1 MGLASG
7 PPPRLFR
14 LGMSSAVRKPLTV
27 SVEHFYNEHAAR
39 LQLKLVAGQE
49 GMGRLIRE
57 GAVNRLGMAL
67 TGFTKYFAF
76 RRVQLIGKSE
86 ISYYTSLD
94 AELRVSR
101 IRAILERKIPCIVF
115 SRNNRPPAVILKEA
129 RAAKVPI
136 FISPIPTPRLVNLIT
151 LCLEEDFAP
160 STSEHGSMVDIMG
173 VGVLIRGDSGIGK
186 SECALGLVERGYSL
200 VSDDIT
206 RLRLIEGRELMATSA
221 EVTRTF
227 MEVRGIGI
235 INVAA
240 IFGGRAIRTE
250 KRLDLVV
257 SLVEWDKI
265 EEIERTGLDQQF
277 YEILGIKV
285 PHVRIPIRPGRDLA
299 GLVQVAALD
308 QKMKTMGQFS
318 AVDFNEKLLS
328 QLKLK
333 DC

>member
-1 MGLASG
+1 MK
-7 PPPRLFR
+7 
-14 LGMSSAVRKPLTV
+14 KPLTV
-27 SVEHFYNEHAAR
+27 SVEHFHTQHAAR

-67 TGFTKYFAF
+67 TGFIKYFAF
-76 RRVQLIGKSE
+76 RRIELIGKSE
-86 ISYYTSLD
+86 VSYFQSLD
-94 AELRVSR
+94 APTRQAR
-101 IRAILERKIPCIVF
+101 IRAILDRKIPCIVF
-115 SRNNRPPAVILKEA
+115 SRDNRPPAVILKEA
-129 RAAKVPI
+129 QRAKVPI

-173 VGVLIRGDSGIGK
+173 VGVLIRGESGVGK

-200 VSDDIT
+200 VADDIT
-206 RLRLIEGRELMATSA
+206 RLRLLEGRELMATSA

-257 SLVEWDKI
+257 TLEEWDKV

-277 YEILGIKV
+277 YEILGLKI

-318 AVDFNEKLLS
+318 ALEFNEKLMS
-328 QLKLK
+328 RLKLK
-333 DC
+333 DG

>member
-1 MGLASG
+1 MK
-7 PPPRLFR
+7 
-14 LGMSSAVRKPLTV
+14 KPLTV
-27 SVEHFYNEHAAR
+27 SVEHFYTQHAAR

-67 TGFTKYFAF
+67 TGFIKYFAF

-86 ISYYTSLD
+86 ISYFQSLD
-94 AELRVSR
+94 SETRQAR
-101 IRAILERKIPCIVF
+101 IQAILDRKIPCIVF
-115 SRNNRPPAVILKEA
+115 SRDNRPPAIILKEA
-129 RAAKVPI
+129 QKAKVPV

-160 STSEHGSMVDIMG
+160 TTSEHGSMVDIMG
-173 VGVLIRGDSGIGK
+173 VGVLIRGESGVGK

-200 VSDDIT
+200 VADDIT
-206 RLRLIEGRELMATSA
+206 RLRLLEGRELMATSA

-257 SLVEWDKI
+257 TLEEWDKV

-277 YEILGIKV
+277 YEILGLKI
-285 PHVRIPIRPGRDLA
+285 PHVKLPIRPGRDLA

-318 AVDFNEKLLS
+318 ALEFNEKLMS
-328 QLKLK
+328 RLKLK
-333 DC
+333 EG

>member
-1 MGLASG
+1 MK
-7 PPPRLFR
+7 
-14 LGMSSAVRKPLTV
+14 KPLTV
-27 SVEHFYNEHAAR
+27 SVEHFHTQHAAR

-67 TGFTKYFAF
+67 TGFIKYFAF
-76 RRVQLIGKSE
+76 RRIQLIGKSE
-86 ISYYTSLD
+86 VSYFQSLD
-94 AELRVSR
+94 TPTRQAR
-101 IRAILERKIPCIVF
+101 IRAILDRKIPCIVF
-115 SRNNRPPAVILKEA
+115 SRDNRPPAVILKEA
-129 RAAKVPI
+129 QRAKVPI

-173 VGVLIRGDSGIGK
+173 VGVLIRGESGVGK

-200 VSDDIT
+200 VADDIT
-206 RLRLIEGRELMATSA
+206 RLRLLEGRELMATSA

-257 SLVEWDKI
+257 TLEEWDKV

-277 YEILGIKV
+277 YEILGMRI

-318 AVDFNEKLLS
+318 ALEFNEKLMS
-328 QLKLK
+328 RLKLK
-333 DC
+333 DG

>member
-1 MGLASG
+1 MK
-7 PPPRLFR
+7 
-14 LGMSSAVRKPLTV
+14 KPLTV
-27 SVEHFYNEHAAR
+27 SVEHFYTQHAAR

-67 TGFTKYFAF
+67 TGFIKYFAF

-86 ISYYTSLD
+86 ISYFQSLD
-94 AELRVSR
+94 SETRQAR
-101 IRAILERKIPCIVF
+101 IRAILDKKIPCIVF
-115 SRNNRPPAVILKEA
+115 SRDNRPPTIILKEA
-129 RAAKVPI
+129 QKAKVPI

-173 VGVLIRGDSGIGK
+173 VGVLIRGESGVGK

-200 VSDDIT
+200 VADDIT
-206 RLRLIEGRELMATSA
+206 RLRLLEGRELMATSA

-257 SLVEWDKI
+257 TLEEWDKV

-277 YEILGIKV
+277 YEILRLKI

-318 AVDFNEKLLS
+318 ALEFNEKLMS
-328 QLKLK
+328 RLKLK
-333 DC
+333 EG

>member
-1 MGLASG
+1 MK
-7 PPPRLFR
+7 
-14 LGMSSAVRKPLTV
+14 KPLTV
-27 SVEHFYNEHAAR
+27 SVEHFYNQHAAR
-39 LQLKLVAGQE
+39 LQLKLVAGEE

-67 TGFTKYFAF
+67 TGFIKYFAF
-76 RRVQLIGKSE
+76 RRIQLIGKSE
-86 ISYYTSLD
+86 VSYFQSLD
-94 AELRVSR
+94 APTRQAR
-101 IRAILERKIPCIVF
+101 IRAILDRKIPCIVF
-115 SRNNRPPAVILKEA
+115 SRDNRPPAVILKEA
-129 RAAKVPI
+129 QRAKVPI

-173 VGVLIRGDSGIGK
+173 VGVLIRGASGVGK

-200 VSDDIT
+200 VADDIT
-206 RLRLIEGRELMATSA
+206 RLRLLEGRELMATSA

-257 SLVEWDKI
+257 TLEEWDKV

-277 YEILGIKV
+277 YEILGLKI

-318 AVDFNEKLLS
+318 ALEFNEKLMS
-328 QLKLK
+328 RLKLK
-333 DC
+333 DG

>member
-1 MGLASG
+1 MK
-7 PPPRLFR
+7 
-14 LGMSSAVRKPLTV
+14 KPLTV
-27 SVEHFYNEHAAR
+27 SVEHFYTQHAAR

-67 TGFTKYFAF
+67 TGFIKYFAF

-86 ISYYTSLD
+86 VSYFQTLD
-94 AELRVSR
+94 AATRQAR
-101 IRAILERKIPCIVF
+101 IQAILDKKIPCIVF
-115 SRNNRPPAVILKEA
+115 SRDNRPPAIILKA
-129 RAAKVPI
+129 AQKAKVPV
-136 FISPIPTPRLVNLIT
+136 FVSPIPTPRLVNLIT

-173 VGVLIRGDSGIGK
+173 VGVLIRGESGVGK

-200 VSDDIT
+200 VADDIT
-206 RLRLIEGRELMATSA
+206 RLRLLEGRELMASSA

-257 SLVEWDKI
+257 SLEEWDKV

-277 YEILGIKV
+277 YEILGMKI

-318 AVDFNEKLLS
+318 ALEFNEKLMS
-328 QLKLK
+328 RLKLK
-333 DC
+333 DG

>member
-1 MGLASG
+1 MK
-7 PPPRLFR
+7 
-14 LGMSSAVRKPLTV
+14 KPLTV
-27 SVEHFYNEHAAR
+27 SVEHFYTQHAAR

-67 TGFTKYFAF
+67 TGFIKYFAF

-86 ISYYTSLD
+86 ISYFQSLD
-94 AELRVSR
+94 SETRQAR
-101 IRAILERKIPCIVF
+101 IRAILDRKIPCIVF
-115 SRNNRPPAVILKEA
+115 SRNHRPPAIILKEA
-129 RAAKVPI
+129 QKAKVPV

-160 STSEHGSMVDIMG
+160 TTSEHGSMVDIMG
-173 VGVLIRGDSGIGK
+173 VGVLIRGESGVGK

-200 VSDDIT
+200 VADDIT
-206 RLRLIEGRELMATSA
+206 RLRLLEGRELMATSA

-257 SLVEWDKI
+257 TLEEWEKV

-277 YEILGIKV
+277 YEILGLKI

-318 AVDFNEKLLS
+318 ALEFNEKLMS
-328 QLKLK
+328 RLKLK
-333 DC
+333 EG

>member
-1 MGLASG
+1 MK
-7 PPPRLFR
+7 
-14 LGMSSAVRKPLTV
+14 KPLTV
-27 SVEHFYNEHAAR
+27 SVEHFYTQHASR

-67 TGFTKYFAF
+67 TGFIKYFAF

-86 ISYYTSLD
+86 ISYFQSLD
-94 AELRVSR
+94 SETRQAR
-101 IRAILERKIPCIVF
+101 IRGILDKMIPCIVF
-115 SRNNRPPAVILKEA
+115 SRDNRPPAIILKEA
-129 RAAKVPI
+129 QKAKVPV

-160 STSEHGSMVDIMG
+160 TTSEHGSMVDIMG
-173 VGVLIRGDSGIGK
+173 VGVLIRGESGVGK

-200 VSDDIT
+200 VADDIT
-206 RLRLIEGRELMATSA
+206 RLRLLEGRELMATSA

-257 SLVEWDKI
+257 TLEEWDKV

-277 YEILGIKV
+277 YEILGLKI
-285 PHVRIPIRPGRDLA
+285 PHVKLPIRPGRDLA

-318 AVDFNEKLLS
+318 ALEFNEKLMS
-328 QLKLK
+328 RLKLK
-333 DC
+333 EG

>member
-1 MGLASG
+1 MK
-7 PPPRLFR
+7 
-14 LGMSSAVRKPLTV
+14 KPLTV
-27 SVEHFYNEHAAR
+27 SVEHFYNQHAAR
-39 LQLKLVAGQE
+39 LQLKLVVGEE

-67 TGFTKYFAF
+67 TGFIKYFAF

-86 ISYYTSLD
+86 VSYFQSLD
-94 AELRVSR
+94 AATRQVR
-101 IRAILERKIPCIVF
+101 IRAILDRKIPCIVF
-115 SRNNRPPAVILKEA
+115 SRDNRPPAIILKEA
-129 RAAKVPI
+129 QKAKIPI

-160 STSEHGSMVDIMG
+160 TTSEHGSMVDIMG
-173 VGVLIRGDSGIGK
+173 VGVLIRGESGVGK

-200 VSDDIT
+200 VADDIT
-206 RLRLIEGRELMATSA
+206 RLRLLEGRELMATSA

-257 SLVEWDKI
+257 TLEEWDKV

-277 YEILGIKV
+277 YEILGLKI

-318 AVDFNEKLLS
+318 ALEFNEKLMS
-328 QLKLK
+328 RLKLK
-333 DC
+333 EG

>member
-1 MGLASG
+1 MK
-7 PPPRLFR
+7 
-14 LGMSSAVRKPLTV
+14 KPLTV
-27 SVEHFYNEHAAR
+27 SVEHFHAQHADR
-39 LQLKLVAGQE
+39 LQLKLVAGQD

-67 TGFTKYFAF
+67 TGFIKYFAF

-86 ISYYTSLD
+86 VSYFQTLD
-94 AELRVSR
+94 AATRQAR
-101 IRAILERKIPCIVF
+101 IQAILDKKIPCIVF
-115 SRNNRPPAVILKEA
+115 SRDNRPPAIILKA
-129 RAAKVPI
+129 AQKAKVPV
-136 FISPIPTPRLVNLIT
+136 FVSPIPTPRLVNLIT
-151 LCLEEDFAP
+151 LCLEEEFAP

-173 VGVLIRGDSGIGK
+173 VGVLIRGESGVGK

-200 VSDDIT
+200 VADDIT
-206 RLRLIEGRELMATSA
+206 RLRLLEGRELMASSA

-257 SLVEWDKI
+257 SLEEWDKV

-277 YEILGIKV
+277 YEILGLKI

-318 AVDFNEKLLS
+318 ALEFNEKLMS
-328 QLKLK
+328 RLKLK
-333 DC
+333 DG

>member
-1 MGLASG
+1 MK
-7 PPPRLFR
+7 
-14 LGMSSAVRKPLTV
+14 KPLTV
-27 SVEHFYNEHAAR
+27 SVEHFHTQHAAR

-67 TGFTKYFAF
+67 TGFIKYFAF

-86 ISYYTSLD
+86 VSYFQSLD
-94 AELRVSR
+94 AATRQVR
-101 IRAILERKIPCIVF
+101 IRAILDRKIPCIVF
-115 SRNNRPPAVILKEA
+115 SRDNRPPAIILKEA
-129 RAAKVPI
+129 EKAKVPI

-173 VGVLIRGDSGIGK
+173 VGVLIRGESGVGK

-200 VSDDIT
+200 VADDIT
-206 RLRLIEGRELMATSA
+206 RLRLLEGRELMATSA

-257 SLVEWDKI
+257 SLEEWDKV

-277 YEILGIKV
+277 YEILGLKI

-318 AVDFNEKLLS
+318 ALEFNEKLMS
-328 QLKLK
+328 RLKLK
-333 DC
+333 DG

>member
-1 MGLASG
+1 MK
-7 PPPRLFR
+7 
-14 LGMSSAVRKPLTV
+14 KPLTV
-27 SVEHFYNEHAAR
+27 SVEYFYTQHAAR

-67 TGFTKYFAF
+67 TGFIKYFAF

-86 ISYYTSLD
+86 ISYFLSLD
-94 AELRVSR
+94 SETRQAR
-101 IRAILERKIPCIVF
+101 IRGILDKKIPCIVF
-115 SRNNRPPAVILKEA
+115 SRDNRPPAIILKEA
-129 RAAKVPI
+129 QKAKVPV

-160 STSEHGSMVDIMG
+160 TTSEHGSMVDIMG
-173 VGVLIRGDSGIGK
+173 VGVLIRGESGVGK

-200 VSDDIT
+200 VADDIT
-206 RLRLIEGRELMATSA
+206 RLRLLEGRELMATSA

-257 SLVEWDKI
+257 TLEEWDKV

-277 YEILGIKV
+277 YEILGLKI
-285 PHVRIPIRPGRDLA
+285 PHVKLPIRPGRDLA

-318 AVDFNEKLLS
+318 ALEFNEKLMS
-328 QLKLK
+328 RLKLK
-333 DC
+333 EG

>member
-1 MGLASG
+1 MK
-7 PPPRLFR
+7 
-14 LGMSSAVRKPLTV
+14 KPLTV
-27 SVEHFYNEHAAR
+27 SVEHFYTQHASR

-67 TGFTKYFAF
+67 TGFIKYFAF

-86 ISYYTSLD
+86 ISYFQSLD
-94 AELRVSR
+94 SETRQAR
-101 IRAILERKIPCIVF
+101 IRAILDRKIPCIVF
-115 SRNNRPPAVILKEA
+115 SRDNRPPAIILKEA
-129 RAAKVPI
+129 QKAKIPI

-160 STSEHGSMVDIMG
+160 TTSEHGSMVDIMG
-173 VGVLIRGDSGIGK
+173 VGVLIRGESGVGK

-200 VSDDIT
+200 VADDIT
-206 RLRLIEGRELMATSA
+206 RLRLLEGRELMATSA

-227 MEVRGIGI
+227 MEVRGIRI

-257 SLVEWDKI
+257 TLEEWDKV

-277 YEILGIKV
+277 YEILGLKI
-285 PHVRIPIRPGRDLA
+285 PHVKLPIRPGRDLA

-318 AVDFNEKLLS
+318 ALEFNEKLMS
-328 QLKLK
+328 RLKLK
-333 DC
+333 EG

>member
-1 MGLASG
+1 MK
-7 PPPRLFR
+7 
-14 LGMSSAVRKPLTV
+14 KPLTV
-27 SVEHFYNEHAAR
+27 SVEHFYTQHSAR

-67 TGFTKYFAF
+67 TGFIKYFAF

-86 ISYYTSLD
+86 ISYFQSLD
-94 AELRVSR
+94 SETRQAR
-101 IRAILERKIPCIVF
+101 IRGILDKKIPCIVF
-115 SRNNRPPAVILKEA
+115 SRDNRPPAIILKEA
-129 RAAKVPI
+129 QKAKVPV

-173 VGVLIRGDSGIGK
+173 VGVLIRGESGVGK

-200 VSDDIT
+200 VADDIT
-206 RLRLIEGRELMATSA
+206 RLRLLEGRELMATSA

-257 SLVEWDKI
+257 TLEEWEKV

-277 YEILGIKV
+277 YEILGLKI

-318 AVDFNEKLLS
+318 ALEFNEKLMS
-328 QLKLK
+328 RLKLK
-333 DC
+333 EG

>member
-1 MGLASG
+1 MK
-7 PPPRLFR
+7 
-14 LGMSSAVRKPLTV
+14 KPLTV
-27 SVEHFYNEHAAR
+27 SVEHFYTQHAAR

-67 TGFTKYFAF
+67 TGFIKYFAF

-86 ISYYTSLD
+86 ISYFQSLD
-94 AELRVSR
+94 SETRQAR
-101 IRAILERKIPCIVF
+101 IRAILDRKIPCIVF
-115 SRNNRPPAVILKEA
+115 SRDNRPPAIILKEA
-129 RAAKVPI
+129 QKAKVPV

-160 STSEHGSMVDIMG
+160 TTSEHGSMVDIMG
-173 VGVLIRGDSGIGK
+173 VGVLIRGESGVGK

-200 VSDDIT
+200 VADDIT
-206 RLRLIEGRELMATSA
+206 RLRLLEGRELMATSA

-227 MEVRGIGI
+227 MEVRRIGI

-257 SLVEWDKI
+257 TLEEWDKV

-277 YEILGIKV
+277 YEILGLKI
-285 PHVRIPIRPGRDLA
+285 PHVKLPIRPGRDLA

-318 AVDFNEKLLS
+318 ALEFNEKLMS
-328 QLKLK
+328 RLKLK
-333 DC
+333 EG

>member
-1 MGLASG
+1 MK
-7 PPPRLFR
+7 
-14 LGMSSAVRKPLTV
+14 KPLTV
-27 SVEHFYNEHAAR
+27 SVEHFYNQHAAR
-39 LQLKLVAGQE
+39 LQLKLVAGEE

-67 TGFTKYFAF
+67 TGFIKYFAF
-76 RRVQLIGKSE
+76 RRIQLIGKSE
-86 ISYYTSLD
+86 VSYFQSLD
-94 AELRVSR
+94 APTRQAR
-101 IRAILERKIPCIVF
+101 IRAILDRKIPCIVF
-115 SRNNRPPAVILKEA
+115 SRDNRPPAVILKEA
-129 RAAKVPI
+129 QRAKVPI

-173 VGVLIRGDSGIGK
+173 VGVLIRGESGVGK

-200 VSDDIT
+200 VADDIT
-206 RLRLIEGRELMATSA
+206 RLRLLEGRELMATSA

-257 SLVEWDKI
+257 TLEEWDKV

-277 YEILGIKV
+277 YEILGLKI

-318 AVDFNEKLLS
+318 ALEFNEKLMRR
-328 QLKLK
+328 LKLK
-333 DC
+333 DG

>member
-1 MGLASG
+1 MK
-7 PPPRLFR
+7 
-14 LGMSSAVRKPLTV
+14 KPLTV
-27 SVEHFYNEHAAR
+27 SVEHFYTQHAAR

-67 TGFTKYFAF
+67 TGFIKYFAF

-86 ISYYTSLD
+86 ISYFQSLD
-94 AELRVSR
+94 SETRQAR
-101 IRAILERKIPCIVF
+101 IRAILDKKIPCIVF
-115 SRNNRPPAVILKEA
+115 SRDNRPPTIILKEA
-129 RAAKVPI
+129 QKAKVPI

-173 VGVLIRGDSGIGK
+173 VGVLIRGESGVGK
-186 SECALGLVERGYSL
+186 SECAVGLVERGYSL
-200 VSDDIT
+200 VADDIT
-206 RLRLIEGRELMATSA
+206 RLRLLEGRELMATSA

-257 SLVEWDKI
+257 TLEEWDKV

-277 YEILGIKV
+277 YEILGLKI

-318 AVDFNEKLLS
+318 ALEFNEKLMS
-328 QLKLK
+328 RLKLK
-333 DC
+333 EG

>member
-1 MGLASG
+1 MK
-7 PPPRLFR
+7 
-14 LGMSSAVRKPLTV
+14 KPLTV
-27 SVEHFYNEHAAR
+27 SVEHFYNQHAAR
-39 LQLKLVAGQE
+39 LQLKLVVGEE

-67 TGFTKYFAF
+67 TGFIKYFAF
-76 RRVQLIGKSE
+76 RRIQLIGKSE
-86 ISYYTSLD
+86 VSYFQSLD
-94 AELRVSR
+94 APTRQAR
-101 IRAILERKIPCIVF
+101 IRAILDRKIPCIVF
-115 SRNNRPPAVILKEA
+115 SRDNRPPAVILKEA
-129 RAAKVPI
+129 QRAKVPI

-173 VGVLIRGDSGIGK
+173 VGVLIRGESGVGK

-200 VSDDIT
+200 VADDIT
-206 RLRLIEGRELMATSA
+206 RLRLLEGRELMATSA

-257 SLVEWDKI
+257 TLEEWDKV

-277 YEILGIKV
+277 YEILGLKI
-285 PHVRIPIRPGRDLA
+285 PHVRSPIRPGRDLA

-318 AVDFNEKLLS
+318 ALEFNEKLMS
-328 QLKLK
+328 RLKLK
-333 DC
+333 DG

>member
-1 MGLASG
+1 MK
-7 PPPRLFR
+7 
-14 LGMSSAVRKPLTV
+14 KPLTV
-27 SVEHFYNEHAAR
+27 SVEHFHTQHAAR

-67 TGFTKYFAF
+67 TGFIKYFAF

-86 ISYYTSLD
+86 ASYFQSLD
-94 AELRVSR
+94 AATRQVR
-101 IRAILERKIPCIVF
+101 IRAILDRKIPCIVF
-115 SRNNRPPAVILKEA
+115 SRDNRPPAIILKEA
-129 RAAKVPI
+129 EKAKVPI

-173 VGVLIRGDSGIGK
+173 VGVLIRGESGVGK

-200 VSDDIT
+200 VADDIT
-206 RLRLIEGRELMATSA
+206 RLRLLEGRELMATSA

-257 SLVEWDKI
+257 SLEEWDKV

-277 YEILGIKV
+277 YEILGMKI

-318 AVDFNEKLLS
+318 ALEFNEKLMS
-328 QLKLK
+328 RLKLK
-333 DC
+333 DG

>member
-1 MGLASG
+1 MK
-7 PPPRLFR
+7 
-14 LGMSSAVRKPLTV
+14 KPLTV
-27 SVEHFYNEHAAR
+27 SVEHFYNQHAAR
-39 LQLKLVAGQE
+39 LQLKLVAGEE

-67 TGFTKYFAF
+67 TGFIKYFAF
-76 RRVQLIGKSE
+76 RRIQLIGKSE
-86 ISYYTSLD
+86 VSYFQSLD
-94 AELRVSR
+94 APTRQAR
-101 IRAILERKIPCIVF
+101 IRAILDRKIPCIVF
-115 SRNNRPPAVILKEA
+115 SRDNRPPAVILKEA
-129 RAAKVPI
+129 KRAKVPI

-173 VGVLIRGDSGIGK
+173 VGVLIRGESGVGK

-200 VSDDIT
+200 VADDIT
-206 RLRLIEGRELMATSA
+206 RLRLLEGRELMATSA

-257 SLVEWDKI
+257 TLEEWDKV

-277 YEILGIKV
+277 YEILGLKI

-318 AVDFNEKLLS
+318 ALEFNEKLMS
-328 QLKLK
+328 RLKLK
-333 DC
+333 DG

>member
-1 MGLASG
+1 MK
-7 PPPRLFR
+7 
-14 LGMSSAVRKPLTV
+14 KPLTV
-27 SVEHFYNEHAAR
+27 SVEHFYNQHAAR
-39 LQLKLVAGQE
+39 LQLKLVAGEE

-67 TGFTKYFAF
+67 TGFIKYFAF
-76 RRVQLIGKSE
+76 RRIQLIGKSE
-86 ISYYTSLD
+86 VSYFQSLD
-94 AELRVSR
+94 APTRQAR
-101 IRAILERKIPCIVF
+101 IRAILDRKIPCIVF
-115 SRNNRPPAVILKEA
+115 SRDNRPPAVILKEA
-129 RAAKVPI
+129 QRAKVPI

-160 STSEHGSMVDIMG
+160 STSELGSMVYIMG
-173 VGVLIRGDSGIGK
+173 VGVLIRGESGVGK

-200 VSDDIT
+200 VADDIT
-206 RLRLIEGRELMATSA
+206 RLRLLEGRELMATSA

-257 SLVEWDKI
+257 TLEEWDKV

-277 YEILGIKV
+277 YEILGLKI

-318 AVDFNEKLLS
+318 ALEFNEKLMS
-328 QLKLK
+328 RLKLK
-333 DC
+333 DG

>member
-1 MGLASG
+1 
-7 PPPRLFR
+7 
-14 LGMSSAVRKPLTV
+14 
-27 SVEHFYNEHAAR
+27 VEHFHTQHAAR

-57 GAVNRLGMAL
+57 GAVHRVGMAL
-67 TGFTKYFAF
+67 TGFIKYFAF
-76 RRVQLIGKSE
+76 RRIQLIGKSE
-86 ISYYTSLD
+86 VSYFQSLD
-94 AELRVSR
+94 APTRQAR
-101 IRAILERKIPCIVF
+101 IRAILDRKIPCIVF
-115 SRNNRPPAVILKEA
+115 SRDNRPPAVILKEA
-129 RAAKVPI
+129 QRAKVPI

-173 VGVLIRGDSGIGK
+173 VGVLIRGESGVGK

-200 VSDDIT
+200 VADDIT
-206 RLRLIEGRELMATSA
+206 RLRLLEGRELMATSA

-257 SLVEWDKI
+257 TLEEWDKV

-277 YEILGIKV
+277 YEILGLKI

-318 AVDFNEKLLS
+318 ALEFNEKLMS
-328 QLKLK
+328 RLKLK
-333 DC
+333 DG

>member
-1 MGLASG
+1 MK
-7 PPPRLFR
+7 
-14 LGMSSAVRKPLTV
+14 KPLTV
-27 SVEHFYNEHAAR
+27 SVEHFYTQHAAR

-67 TGFTKYFAF
+67 TGFIKYFAF

-86 ISYYTSLD
+86 ISYFLSLD
-94 AELRVSR
+94 SETRQAR
-101 IRAILERKIPCIVF
+101 IRGILDKKIPCIVF
-115 SRNNRPPAVILKEA
+115 SRDNRPPAIILKEA
-129 RAAKVPI
+129 QKAKVPV

-160 STSEHGSMVDIMG
+160 TTSEHGSMVDIMG
-173 VGVLIRGDSGIGK
+173 VGVLIRGESGVGK

-200 VSDDIT
+200 VADDIT
-206 RLRLIEGRELMATSA
+206 RLRLLEGRELMATSA

-257 SLVEWDKI
+257 TLEEWDKV

-277 YEILGIKV
+277 YEILGLKI
-285 PHVRIPIRPGRDLA
+285 PHVKLPIRPGRDLA

-318 AVDFNEKLLS
+318 ALEFNEKLMS
-328 QLKLK
+328 RLKLK
-333 DC
+333 EG

>member
-1 MGLASG
+1 MK
-7 PPPRLFR
+7 
-14 LGMSSAVRKPLTV
+14 KPLTV
-27 SVEHFYNEHAAR
+27 SVEHFYNQHAAR
-39 LQLKLVAGQE
+39 LQLKLVAGEE

-67 TGFTKYFAF
+67 TGFIKYFAF
-76 RRVQLIGKSE
+76 RRIQLIGKSE
-86 ISYYTSLD
+86 VSYFQSLD
-94 AELRVSR
+94 APTRQAR
-101 IRAILERKIPCIVF
+101 IRAILDRKIPCIVF
-115 SRNNRPPAVILKEA
+115 SRDNRPPAVILKEA
-129 RAAKVPI
+129 KRAKVPI

-151 LCLEEDFAP
+151 LCLEVDFAP

-173 VGVLIRGDSGIGK
+173 VGVLIRGESGVGK

-200 VSDDIT
+200 VADDIT
-206 RLRLIEGRELMATSA
+206 RLRLLEGRELMATSA

-257 SLVEWDKI
+257 TLEEWDKV

-277 YEILGIKV
+277 YEILGLKI

-318 AVDFNEKLLS
+318 ALEFNEKLMS
-328 QLKLK
+328 RLKLK
-333 DC
+333 DG

>member
-1 MGLASG
+1 MK
-7 PPPRLFR
+7 
-14 LGMSSAVRKPLTV
+14 KPLTV
-27 SVEHFYNEHAAR
+27 SVEHFHAQHADR

-67 TGFTKYFAF
+67 TGFIKYFAF

-86 ISYYTSLD
+86 VSYFQTLD
-94 AELRVSR
+94 AATRQAR
-101 IRAILERKIPCIVF
+101 IQAILDKKIPCIVF
-115 SRNNRPPAVILKEA
+115 SRDNRPPAIILKA
-129 RAAKVPI
+129 AQKAKVPV
-136 FISPIPTPRLVNLIT
+136 FVSPIPTPRLVNLIT

-173 VGVLIRGDSGIGK
+173 VGFLIRGESGVGK

-200 VSDDIT
+200 VADDIT
-206 RLRLIEGRELMATSA
+206 RLRLLEGRELMASSA

-257 SLVEWDKI
+257 SLEEWDKV
-265 EEIERTGLDQQF
+265 EEIERTGLDQQ
-277 YEILGIKV
+277 YIEILGLKI
-285 PHVRIPIRPGRDLA
+285 PLVRIPVRPGRDLA

-318 AVDFNEKLLS
+318 ALEFNEKLMS
-328 QLKLK
+328 RLKLK
-333 DC
+333 DG

>member
-1 MGLASG
+1 
-7 PPPRLFR
+7 
-14 LGMSSAVRKPLTV
+14 
-27 SVEHFYNEHAAR
+27 
-39 LQLKLVAGQE
+39 
-49 GMGRLIRE
+49 MGRLIRE

-67 TGFTKYFAF
+67 TGFIKYFAF

-86 ISYYTSLD
+86 ISYFQSLD
-94 AELRVSR
+94 PETRQAR
-101 IRAILERKIPCIVF
+101 IRGILDKKIPCIVF
-115 SRNNRPPAVILKEA
+115 SRDNRPPAIILKEA
-129 RAAKVPI
+129 QKAKVPV

-173 VGVLIRGDSGIGK
+173 VGVLIRGESGVGK

-200 VSDDIT
+200 VADDIT
-206 RLRLIEGRELMATSA
+206 RLRLLEGRELMATSA

-257 SLVEWDKI
+257 SLEEWDKV

-277 YEILGIKV
+277 YEILGMKI

-318 AVDFNEKLLS
+318 ALEFNEKLMS
-328 QLKLK
+328 RLKLK
-333 DC
+333 DG

>member
-1 MGLASG
+1 MK
-7 PPPRLFR
+7 
-14 LGMSSAVRKPLTV
+14 KPLTV
-27 SVEHFYNEHAAR
+27 SVEHFYTQHAAR

-67 TGFTKYFAF
+67 TGFIKYFAF

-86 ISYYTSLD
+86 ISYFQSLD
-94 AELRVSR
+94 PQTRQAR
-101 IRAILERKIPCIVF
+101 IRDILDKKIPCIVF
-115 SRNNRPPAVILKEA
+115 SRDNRPPVIILKEA
-129 RAAKVPI
+129 QKAKVPV

-173 VGVLIRGDSGIGK
+173 VGVLIRGESGVGK

-200 VSDDIT
+200 VADDIT
-206 RLRLIEGRELMATSA
+206 RLRLLEGRELMATSA

-257 SLVEWDKI
+257 TLEEWEKV

-277 YEILGIKV
+277 YEIWGLKI

-318 AVDFNEKLLS
+318 ALEFNEKLMS
-328 QLKLK
+328 RLKLK
-333 DC
+333 EG

>member
-1 MGLASG
+1 MK
-7 PPPRLFR
+7 
-14 LGMSSAVRKPLTV
+14 KPLTV
-27 SVEHFYNEHAAR
+27 SVEHFYNQHAAR
-39 LQLKLVAGQE
+39 LQLKLVAGEE

-67 TGFTKYFAF
+67 TGFIKYFAF
-76 RRVQLIGKSE
+76 RRIQLIGKSE
-86 ISYYTSLD
+86 VSYFQSLD
-94 AELRVSR
+94 APTRQAR
-101 IRAILERKIPCIVF
+101 IRAILDRKIPCIVF
-115 SRNNRPPAVILKEA
+115 SRDNRPPAVILKEA
-129 RAAKVPI
+129 QRAEVPI

-173 VGVLIRGDSGIGK
+173 VGVLIRGESGVGK

-200 VSDDIT
+200 VADDIT
-206 RLRLIEGRELMATSA
+206 RLRLLEGRELMATSA

-257 SLVEWDKI
+257 TLEEWDKV

-277 YEILGIKV
+277 YEILGLKI

-318 AVDFNEKLLS
+318 ALEFNEKLMS
-328 QLKLK
+328 RLKLK
-333 DC
+333 DG

>member
-1 MGLASG
+1 MK
-7 PPPRLFR
+7 
-14 LGMSSAVRKPLTV
+14 KPLTV
-27 SVEHFYNEHAAR
+27 SVEHFYTQHAAR

-67 TGFTKYFAF
+67 TGFIKYFAF

-86 ISYYTSLD
+86 ISYFQSLD
-94 AELRVSR
+94 SETRQAR
-101 IRAILERKIPCIVF
+101 IRDILDKKIPCIVF
-115 SRNNRPPAVILKEA
+115 SRDNRPPVIILKEA
-129 RAAKVPI
+129 QRAKVPV

-173 VGVLIRGDSGIGK
+173 VGVLIRGESGVGK

-200 VSDDIT
+200 VADDIT
-206 RLRLIEGRELMATSA
+206 RLRLLEGRELMATSA

-257 SLVEWDKI
+257 TLEEWDKV

-277 YEILGIKV
+277 YEILGLKI

-318 AVDFNEKLLS
+318 ALEFNEKLMS
-328 QLKLK
+328 RLKLK
-333 DC
+333 EG

>member
-1 MGLASG
+1 MK
-7 PPPRLFR
+7 
-14 LGMSSAVRKPLTV
+14 KPLTV
-27 SVEHFYNEHAAR
+27 SVEHFYNQHAAR
-39 LQLKLVAGQE
+39 LQLKLVVGEE

-67 TGFTKYFAF
+67 TGFIKYFAF

-86 ISYYTSLD
+86 VSYFQSLD
-94 AELRVSR
+94 AATRQVR
-101 IRAILERKIPCIVF
+101 IRAILDRKIPCIVF
-115 SRNNRPPAVILKEA
+115 SRDNRPPAIILKEA
-129 RAAKVPI
+129 EKAKVPI

-173 VGVLIRGDSGIGK
+173 VGVLIRGESGVGK

-200 VSDDIT
+200 VADDIT
-206 RLRLIEGRELMATSA
+206 RLRLLEGRELMATSA

-257 SLVEWDKI
+257 SLEEWDKV

-277 YEILGIKV
+277 YEILGMKI

-318 AVDFNEKLLS
+318 ALEFNEKLMS
-328 QLKLK
+328 RLKLK
-333 DC
+333 DG

>member
-1 MGLASG
+1 MK
-7 PPPRLFR
+7 
-14 LGMSSAVRKPLTV
+14 KPLTV
-27 SVEHFYNEHAAR
+27 SVEHFYTQHAAR

-67 TGFTKYFAF
+67 TGFIKYFAF

-86 ISYYTSLD
+86 ISYFHTLD
-94 AELRVSR
+94 LANRQAR
-101 IRAILERKIPCIVF
+101 IRAILDRKIPCIVF
-115 SRNNRPPAVILKEA
+115 SRDNRPPAIILKEA
-129 RAAKVPI
+129 QKAKVPI

-160 STSEHGSMVDIMG
+160 TTSEHGSMVDIMG
-173 VGVLIRGDSGIGK
+173 VGVLIRGESGVGK

-200 VSDDIT
+200 VADDIT
-206 RLRLIEGRELMATSA
+206 RLRLLEGRELMATSA

-257 SLVEWDKI
+257 TLAEWDKVGD
-265 EEIERTGLDQQF
+265 IERTGLDQQF
-277 YEILGIKV
+277 YEILGLKI

-318 AVDFNEKLLS
+318 ALEFNEKLMS
-328 QLKLK
+328 RLKLK
-333 DC
+333 EG

>member
-1 MGLASG
+1 MK
-7 PPPRLFR
+7 
-14 LGMSSAVRKPLTV
+14 KPLTV
-27 SVEHFYNEHAAR
+27 SVEHFHTQHAAR

-67 TGFTKYFAF
+67 TGFIKYFAF

-86 ISYYTSLD
+86 VSYFQSLD
-94 AELRVSR
+94 AATRQVR
-101 IRAILERKIPCIVF
+101 IRAILDRKIPCIVF
-115 SRNNRPPAVILKEA
+115 SRDNRPPAIILKEA
-129 RAAKVPI
+129 EKANVPI

-173 VGVLIRGDSGIGK
+173 VGVLIRGESGVGK

-200 VSDDIT
+200 VADDIT
-206 RLRLIEGRELMATSA
+206 RLRLLEGRELMATSA

-257 SLVEWDKI
+257 SLEEWDKV

-277 YEILGIKV
+277 YEILGMKI

-318 AVDFNEKLLS
+318 ALEFNEKLMS
-328 QLKLK
+328 RLKLK
-333 DC
+333 DG

>member
-1 MGLASG
+1 MK
-7 PPPRLFR
+7 
-14 LGMSSAVRKPLTV
+14 KPLTV
-27 SVEHFYNEHAAR
+27 SVEHFYTQHAAR

-67 TGFTKYFAF
+67 TGFIKYFAF

-86 ISYYTSLD
+86 ISYFQSLD
-94 AELRVSR
+94 SETRQAR
-101 IRAILERKIPCIVF
+101 IRAILDRKIPCLVF
-115 SRNNRPPAVILKEA
+115 SRDNRPPAIILKEA
-129 RAAKVPI
+129 QKARVPI

-173 VGVLIRGDSGIGK
+173 VGVLIRGESGVGK

-200 VSDDIT
+200 VADDIT
-206 RLRLIEGRELMATSA
+206 RLRLLEGRELMATSA

-257 SLVEWDKI
+257 TLEEWEKV

-277 YEILGIKV
+277 YEILGLKI

-318 AVDFNEKLLS
+318 ALEFNEKLMS
-328 QLKLK
+328 RLKLK
-333 DC
+333 EG

>member
-1 MGLASG
+1 MK
-7 PPPRLFR
+7 
-14 LGMSSAVRKPLTV
+14 KPLTV
-27 SVEHFYNEHAAR
+27 SVEHFYNQHAAR
-39 LQLKLVAGQE
+39 LQLKLVVGEE

-57 GAVNRLGMAL
+57 GAVNRFGMAL
-67 TGFTKYFAF
+67 TGFIKYFAF
-76 RRVQLIGKSE
+76 RRIQLIGKSE
-86 ISYYTSLD
+86 VSYFQSLD
-94 AELRVSR
+94 APTRQAR
-101 IRAILERKIPCIVF
+101 IRAILDRKIPCIVF
-115 SRNNRPPAVILKEA
+115 SRDNRPPAVILKEA
-129 RAAKVPI
+129 QRAKVPI

-173 VGVLIRGDSGIGK
+173 VGVLIRGESGVGK

-200 VSDDIT
+200 VADDIT
-206 RLRLIEGRELMATSA
+206 RLRLLEGRELMATSA

-257 SLVEWDKI
+257 TLEEWDKV

-277 YEILGIKV
+277 YEILGLKI

-318 AVDFNEKLLS
+318 ALEFNEKLMS
-328 QLKLK
+328 RLKLK
-333 DC
+333 DG

>member
-1 MGLASG
+1 MK
-7 PPPRLFR
+7 
-14 LGMSSAVRKPLTV
+14 KPLTV
-27 SVEHFYNEHAAR
+27 SVEHFHTQHAAR

-67 TGFTKYFAF
+67 TGFIKYFAF

-86 ISYYTSLD
+86 VSYFQSLD
-94 AELRVSR
+94 AATRQVR
-101 IRAILERKIPCIVF
+101 IRAILDRKIPCIVF
-115 SRNNRPPAVILKEA
+115 SRDNRPPAIILKEA
-129 RAAKVPI
+129 QKAKVPV

-160 STSEHGSMVDIMG
+160 TTSEHGSMVDIMG
-173 VGVLIRGDSGIGK
+173 VGVLIRGESGVGK

-200 VSDDIT
+200 VADDIT
-206 RLRLIEGRELMATSA
+206 RLRLLEGRELMATSA

-257 SLVEWDKI
+257 TLEEWDKV

-277 YEILGIKV
+277 YEILGLKI

-318 AVDFNEKLLS
+318 ALEFNEKLMS
-328 QLKLK
+328 RLKLK
-333 DC
+333 EG

>member
-1 MGLASG
+1 MK
-7 PPPRLFR
+7 
-14 LGMSSAVRKPLTV
+14 KPLTV
-27 SVEHFYNEHAAR
+27 SVEHFYTQHAAR

-67 TGFTKYFAF
+67 TGFIKYFAF

-86 ISYYTSLD
+86 ISYFHTLD
-94 AELRVSR
+94 LANRQTR
-101 IRAILERKIPCIVF
+101 IRAILDRKIPCIVF
-115 SRNNRPPAVILKEA
+115 SRDNRPPAIILKEA
-129 RAAKVPI
+129 QKAKVPI

-160 STSEHGSMVDIMG
+160 TTSEHGSMVDIMG
-173 VGVLIRGDSGIGK
+173 VGVLIRGESGVGK

-200 VSDDIT
+200 VADDIT
-206 RLRLIEGRELMATSA
+206 RLRLLEGRELMATSA

-257 SLVEWDKI
+257 TLAEWDKVGD
-265 EEIERTGLDQQF
+265 IERTGLDQQF
-277 YEILGIKV
+277 YEILGLKIA
-285 PHVRIPIRPGRDLA
+285 HVRIPIRPGRDLA

-318 AVDFNEKLLS
+318 ALEFNEKLMS
-328 QLKLK
+328 RLKLK
-333 DC
+333 EG

>member
-1 MGLASG
+1 MK
-7 PPPRLFR
+7 
-14 LGMSSAVRKPLTV
+14 KPLTV
-27 SVEHFYNEHAAR
+27 SVEHFHTQHAAR

-67 TGFTKYFAF
+67 TGFIKYFAF

-86 ISYYTSLD
+86 ISYFQSLD
-94 AELRVSR
+94 PETRQAR
-101 IRAILERKIPCIVF
+101 IRGILDKKIPCIVF
-115 SRNNRPPAVILKEA
+115 SRDNRPPAIILKEA
-129 RAAKVPI
+129 QKAKVPV

-173 VGVLIRGDSGIGK
+173 VGVLIRGESGVGK

-200 VSDDIT
+200 VADDIT
-206 RLRLIEGRELMATSA
+206 RLRLLEGRELMATSA

-250 KRLDLVV
+250 KRLDLIVT
-257 SLVEWDKI
+257 LEEWDKV

-277 YEILGIKV
+277 YEILGLKI

-318 AVDFNEKLLS
+318 ALEFNEKLMS
-328 QLKLK
+328 RLKLK
-333 DC
+333 DG

>member
-1 MGLASG
+1 MK
-7 PPPRLFR
+7 
-14 LGMSSAVRKPLTV
+14 KPLTV
-27 SVEHFYNEHAAR
+27 SVEHFHAQHADR

-57 GAVNRLGMAL
+57 GEVNRLGMAL
-67 TGFTKYFAF
+67 TGFIKYFAF

-86 ISYYTSLD
+86 VSYFQTLD
-94 AELRVSR
+94 PATRQAR
-101 IRAILERKIPCIVF
+101 IQAILDKKIPCIVF
-115 SRNNRPPAVILKEA
+115 SRDNRPPVIILKA
-129 RAAKVPI
+129 AQKAKVPV
-136 FISPIPTPRLVNLIT
+136 FVSPIPTPRLVNLIT

-173 VGVLIRGDSGIGK
+173 VGVLIRGESGVGK

-200 VSDDIT
+200 VADDIT
-206 RLRLIEGRELMATSA
+206 RLRLLEGRELMASSA

-257 SLVEWDKI
+257 SLEEWDKV

-277 YEILGIKV
+277 YEILGLKI

-318 AVDFNEKLLS
+318 ALEFNEKLMS
-328 QLKLK
+328 RLKLK
-333 DC
+333 DG